1 MKSGY
6 VSLVGRPNVGKSTLV
21 NAILKKKIAI
31 TSPKPQTTRNII
43 LGIYNEKDTQIVFV
57 DTPGIHKPKHKLG
70 SLLNQKAYQMM
81 DSDLILFLVD
91 VSTGFGKGD
100 MFIIEKLKEINKDV
114 ILILNKVDLIQKD
127 KLLPL
132 INEYKDLYPFKEII
146 PLSALKNDNVDDLI
160 KTIKKYL
167 KDDIKYF
174 DDDTITNQNI
184 NFLVSERVREKIL
197 ELTNEEVPHA
207 ITCVTESFEE
217 LDNIINIG
225 VLIVVDRDNL
235 KKIVIGKRGQML
247 KEIGTKARLDLE
259 DYFGKKVF
267 LSLYVKTI
275 SNWRDRQSNLK
286 ELGLMDIDE

>member
-6 VSLVGRPNVGKSTLV
+6 VSLVGRPNVGKSTLI
-21 NAILKKKIAI
+21 NAILKKKVAI
-31 TSPKPQTTRNII
+31 TSSKPQTTRNII
-43 LGIYNEKDTQIVFV
+43 LGIYNEKDIQIVFV

-70 SLLNQKAYQMM
+70 NLLNQKAYQMM
-81 DSDLILFLVD
+81 DTDLILFLVD
-91 VSTGFGKGD
+91 VSTGLGKGD
-100 MFIIEKLKEINKDV
+100 MFIIEKLKEMNQDV
-114 ILILNKVDLIQKD
+114 ILVLNKVDLIPKD

-132 INEYKDLYPFKEII
+132 INEYKDLYPFKEIV
-146 PLSALKNDNVDDLI
+146 PLSALKNDNVNDLI

-184 NFLVSERVREKIL
+184 NFLVSERVREKVL
-197 ELTNEEVPHA
+197 QLTNEEVPHA
-207 ITCVTESFEE
+207 VTCVTESFEE

-235 KKIVIGKRGQML
+235 KKIIIGERGKML
-247 KEIGTKARLDLE
+247 KEIGTRARLDLE

-275 SNWRDRQSNLK
+275 SNWRDRQSNLE
-286 ELGLMDIDE
+286 ELGLIDLDE

>member
-91 VSTGFGKGD
+91 VSTGLGKGD